1 MSLEELP
8 VPDNGNKPLFET
20 VNMLDPRLCVQDS
33 IKYAVE
39 KSGQQVTNHIQKASS
54 ATSNGCTFSVVVP
67 SISTVIS
74 RKVFVRGTLYFK
86 ITAPATTAHSFAVA
100 PGGLC
105 VAPFAFHQMCSNIT
119 CTINNATFSYDCANV
134 LNEVLRCVD
143 HETLNELNNYTPTQ
157 LDSYFQYSD
166 CSLFGT
172 NLITDDG
179 LVPPAIT
186 AANLNQNWYSLLDS
200 PFRSDGSLEYGKYSR
215 GSYQVRWGVTWNN
228 QETPAAAMAQGTG
241 VAGGNSVAYI
251 AVDFIEPLVMS
262 PFLLSE
268 MKSGSSAGIYGVQAI
283 NFNFLFSG
291 GNLARAIRMPKTGAT
306 VEFVGINA
314 DTSLDFQFLSPHPS
328 VKLPSR
334 NIVPYMQLQT
344 FKTNVGQVLNNV
356 IQTNT
361 IQLSNIPD
369 SVILCVRKVN
379 RDFSDA
385 DSYLP
390 ITNVNINFN
399 NTPGICSGLKP
410 SQLYECSVQA
420 GLNMSWLEFV
430 GSRDITPG
438 NPPLAGASSTAARN
452 TILTC
457 GSVVKLDF
465 GRHINIIQ
473 DWFAPGSITQAN
485 FSVAITVSNTLGAT
499 PFGAGSN
506 VEAVVIFVHSGM
518 IVSSL
523 GSTSSY
529 VGLLTKENVL
539 QASEK
544 PVINKGEYDRQ
555 FGGSWFSSLKSG
567 ISKGLKYAKPVA
579 SMAKSALGQ
588 SNDPRARQA
597 AAALGAMGAGY
608 SAGSKMN
615 GRIY

>member
-1 MSLEELP
+1 
-8 VPDNGNKPLFET
+8 
-20 VNMLDPRLCVQDS
+20 
-33 IKYAVE
+33 
-39 KSGQQVTNHIQKASS
+39 
-54 ATSNGCTFSVVVP
+54 
-67 SISTVIS
+67 
-74 RKVFVRGTLYFK
+74 
-86 ITAPATTAHSFAVA
+86 
-100 PGGLC
+100 
-105 VAPFAFHQMCSNIT
+105 
-119 CTINNATFSYDCANV
+119 
-134 LNEVLRCVD
+134 
-143 HETLNELNNYTPTQ
+143 
-157 LDSYFQYSD
+157 
-166 CSLFGT
+166 
-172 NLITDDG
+172 
-179 LVPPAIT
+179 
-186 AANLNQNWYSLLDS
+186 
-200 PFRSDGSLEYGKYSR
+200 
-215 GSYQVRWGVTWNN
+215 
-228 QETPAAAMAQGTG
+228 
-241 VAGGNSVAYI
+241 
-251 AVDFIEPLVMS
+251 MS

-268 MKSGSSAGIYGVQAI
+268 AKSGASAGIYGVQAI
-283 NFNFLFSG
+283 NFNFLFQG
-291 GNLARAIRMPKTGAT
+291 TNLARGIRLAT
-306 VEFVGINA
+306 NTSTVVFNGIKG
-314 DTSLDFQFLSPHPS
+314 DTYLDFQFLSPHPS

-334 NIVPYMQLQT
+334 NIVPYLQLQT
-344 FKTNVGQVLNNV
+344 FRTAATITAAGAQFGQNAAPASFN

-361 IQLSNIPD
+361 VQLSNIPD
-369 SVILCVRKVN
+369 SVILCVRKVG
-379 RDFSDA
+379 RSIYDA

-390 ITNVNINFN
+390 ITGVNINFN

-410 SQLYECSVQA
+410 HQLYECSVEA
-420 GLNMSWLEFV
+420 GLNMSWLEFSGQRDV
-430 GSRDITPG
+430 ITGSIPG
-438 NPPLAGASSTAARN
+438 SVPPAANATGTRVPV
-452 TILTC
+452 LTC

-485 FSVAITVSNTLGAT
+485 FSVELTVSNYINSAT
-499 PFGAGSN
+499 PFGAQTAA
-506 VEAVVIFVHSGM
+506 EAVVIFVHSGM